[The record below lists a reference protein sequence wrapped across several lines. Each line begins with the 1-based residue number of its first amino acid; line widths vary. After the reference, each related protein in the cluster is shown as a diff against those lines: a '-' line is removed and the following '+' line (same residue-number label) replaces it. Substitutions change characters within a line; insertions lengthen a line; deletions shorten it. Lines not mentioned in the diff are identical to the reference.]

1 VQLDPLA
8 CSLYE
13 EICALPVVDA
23 HEHLPAEADYLA
35 KQYSGLNM
43 FAGGYIWH
51 DLESAG
57 LSPAFKAT
65 MRDGGYQP
73 VEAWWPVIKPYWE
86 QVKYGSYARALRITV
101 RDLWGLEDV
110 NDATIGEIAARV
122 QAENT
127 PGLYRR
133 VLQERCGIRYSVT
146 NVDQAGFPHDPG
158 LRGIVWLL
166 RLQNMPD
173 AGGGEIIAAL
183 ERRAGHALTTLHELV
198 ETAQS
203 WLRAE
208 LAEGAIGFKMFV
220 AEYGAPDARGAEQ
233 AFQEARGG
241 TEPDKPAPTL
251 RDYLFDKCLDVAAE
265 AGVPV
270 AVHAGYWG
278 DFRKL
283 DPGRIFSFAL
293 RRRDVRFDLFHLGM
307 PMVHTASFIGKVL
320 PNVTLNLTWCPVISQ
335 TLTARTLS
343 EVLDLVPLNKISAFG
358 GDYRVA
364 VHKVYGHL
372 TMAREVVAAALAER
386 VRAGEFDRA
395 EALRIARLWL
405 HDNPARVYGL
415 G

>member
-1 VQLDPLA
+1 VQLTPLA
-8 CSLYE
+8 RSLYE
-13 EICALPVVDA
+13 EICTLPVVDA

-57 LSPAFKAT
+57 LPPAFKAT
-65 MRDGGYQP
+65 MRDGGYRP
-73 VEAWWPVIKPYWE
+73 VEGWWPVIRPYWE
-86 QVKYGSYARALRITV
+86 QVKYGSYARALRTTV

-110 NDATIGEIAARV
+110 NDATIGEIAGRV
-122 QAENT
+122 QADNA

-133 VLQERCGIRYSVT
+133 VLQERCGIRTSIT
-146 NVDQAGFPHDPG
+146 NVDQAGFPNDPG

-166 RLQNMPD
+166 RLQNLPD
-173 AGGGEIIAAL
+173 SGGGEIIAAL
-183 ERRAGHALTTLHELV
+183 ERRAGHALATLNELT
-198 ETAQS
+198 ETAQA

-220 AEYGAPDARGAEQ
+220 AEYGPPDAVAAER
-233 AFQEARGG
+233 AFRDVRRG
-241 TEPDKPAPTL
+241 TEPTAPAPAL

-265 AGVPV
+265 SGVPV

-283 DPGRIFSFAL
+283 DPGCIFSYAL
-293 RRRDVRFDLFHLGM
+293 RRRDVRFDLYHLGM
-307 PMVHTASFIGKVL
+307 PMVHVASFIGKVL
-320 PNVTLNLTWCPVISQ
+320 PNVSLNLTWCPVISQ

-343 EVLDLVPLNKISAFG
+343 EVLDLVPLNKVSAFG

-372 TMAREVVAAALAER
+372 TMAREVVAAVLAER
-386 VRAGEFDRA
+386 VQAGDFDRA
-395 EALRIARLWL
+395 EALRIAKLWM
-405 HDNPARVYGL
+405 HDNPARVYAL
-415 G
+415 R

>member
-1 VQLDPLA
+1 MQLSPLA
-8 CSLYE
+8 RLMYE
-13 EICALPVVDA
+13 EICTLPVVDA

-73 VEAWWPVIKPYWE
+73 VEAWWPVIRPCWE
-86 QVKYGSYARALRITV
+86 QVRYGSYARALRITV
-101 RDLWGLEDV
+101 RDMWGLEDI
-110 NDATIGEIAARV
+110 NDATISEIVARV
-122 QAENT
+122 RADNT

-133 VLQERCGIRYSVT
+133 VLQERCGIRTSIT
-146 NVDQAGFPHDPG
+146 NVDQAGFPNDPG

-166 RLQNMPD
+166 RLQNLPD

-183 ERRAGHALTTLHELV
+183 ERRAGHALATLDELI
-198 ETAQS
+198 ETAQT

-208 LAEGAIGFKMFV
+208 LAEGAMGFKMFV
-220 AEYGAPDARGAEQ
+220 GEYGAPDALAAER
-233 AFQEARGG
+233 AFQEARRDAD
-241 TEPDKPAPTL
+241 PAKPAPEL

-283 DPGRIFSFAL
+283 DPGRIFSYAL

-307 PMVHTASFIGKVL
+307 PMVHVASFIGKVL
-320 PNVTLNLTWCPVISQ
+320 PNVSLNLTWCPVISQ
-335 TLTARTLS
+335 TLTLRALD
-343 EVLDLVPLNKISAFG
+343 ELLDLVPLNKVTAFG

-372 TMAREVVAAALAER
+372 VMAREVVAAALAER
-386 VRAGEFDRA
+386 VQAGDFDRG

-405 HDNPARVYGL
+405 HDNPARIYKL
-415 G
+415 D